1 MMPLRVMNMAKNEDQ
16 IVDIPFAVHDPA
28 KLHDLARRLW
38 IADNSREEG
47 VDAALGAIGEPDLKA
62 CLREVIQC
70 AGIGVT
76 FSFA

>member
-1 MMPLRVMNMAKNEDQ
+1 MAVSQDE
-16 IVDIPFAVHDPA
+16 IVDVPFAVHDAA

-38 IADNSREEG
+38 IADNGREEG
-47 VDAALGAIGEPDLKA
+47 VDAALGPIGKPDLRA

-70 AGIGVT
+70 AGLGVT